1 MTFADRLEEEEEKE
15 EEEEEEARFDISPC
29 KDVTRFA
36 HVNGMIFV
44 RRLDSW
50 DLLTFRPL
58 INVEEAGDRVSGT
71 TVHARV
77 YRAPLP
83 TIVSPLNLPSVCEK
97 NRTRER
103 ERERERERAVK
114 LIRDLTKRSLVT

>member
-1 MTFADRLEEEEEKE
+1 MAAQSPPRGFSPARL
-15 EEEEEEARFDISPC
+15 DISPGE
-29 KDVTRFA
+29 DVTRFS

-83 TIVSPLNLPSVCEK
+83 TIVSPLILPSLRQK
-97 NRTRER
+97 NRTGE
-103 ERERERERAVK
+103 K
-114 LIRDLTKRSLVT
+114 

>member
-1 MTFADRLEEEEEKE
+1 MSP
-15 EEEEEEARFDISPC
+15 RFS
-29 KDVTRFA
+29 

-83 TIVSPLNLPSVCEK
+83 TIVSPLILPSVCKK
-97 NRTRER
+97 NRAGER
-103 ERERERERAVK
+103 SEIIAP
-114 LIRDLTKRSLVT
+114 RDLTNRSLVT